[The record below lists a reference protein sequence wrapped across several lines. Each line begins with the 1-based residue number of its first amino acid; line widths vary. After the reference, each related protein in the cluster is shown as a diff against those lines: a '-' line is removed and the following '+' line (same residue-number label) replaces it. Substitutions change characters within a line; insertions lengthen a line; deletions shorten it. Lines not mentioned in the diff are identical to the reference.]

1 MKNNLEKILLKN
13 FPRLKKIKFNR
24 EDDLIKTGIIDSLEL
39 MKLIQHLEKKY
50 DFSFNEYSKKNNNF
64 KIKNLEK
71 YI

>member
-1 MKNNLEKILLKN
+1 MKNSIVNILIKN
-13 FPRLKKIKFNR
+13 FPRLKKIKFNS

-64 KIKNLEK
+64 KIKNLDK

>member
-1 MKNNLEKILLKN
+1 MKNSIVNILIKN
-13 FPRLKKIKFNR
+13 FPRLKKIKFNS
-24 EDDLIKTGIIDSLEL
+24 EDDLIKTGIIDSLER

-64 KIKNLEK
+64 KIKNLDK